1 MHPTAMLQ
9 RLLIACLSSW
19 TLLACQMIET
29 QPVNSVQ
36 ELIPRET
43 RIDGSKVSYLT
54 NGFDRRAVVMIHG
67 WGCNG
72 NFWKNQVGELSKH
85 GRVVVIDLPGHGA
98 SDAPQIDYTVDH
110 FAFAVQCVLKDAGIE
125 RATLVGHSMGA
136 AVALAVYR
144 QAPERVEGLIAVD
157 GALRSYDVPEDRKQ
171 QLLASFSGPDWAKT
185 LREFVTSTVPGGAN
199 SQVVDWVIA
208 QAQRTP
214 QRVLVSAMDGL
225 MSYQGWSDEK
235 IRCPIAIIDAPGPMW
250 TDDYKSKVRAMAP
263 QVKWTTLEGCGHF
276 PMLEKPEEFGAA
288 LMTAVE
294 HVQRR
299 I

>member
-1 MHPTAMLQ
+1 MLQ
-9 RLLIACLSSW
+9 RFLTACLTSW

-29 QPVNSVQ
+29 QPVKSVQ

-43 RIDGSKVSYLT
+43 RIDGAKVSYLT
-54 NGFDRRAVVMIHG
+54 NGFNRRAVVLIHG
-67 WGCNG
+67 WGGNG
-72 NFWKNQVGELSKH
+72 NFWKNQVGELSKL

-98 SDAPQIDYTVDH
+98 SDAPEIDYSVDH

-157 GALRSYDVPEDRKQ
+157 GALRGYEMPAEMKT
-171 QLLASFSGPDWAKT
+171 QLLNSFSGPDWAKT
-185 LREFVTSTVPGGAN
+185 LREFVTRTVPASN
-199 SQVVDWVIA
+199 NTQVVDWVIA

-214 QRVLVSAMDGL
+214 QRVLVSAMSGL
-225 MSYQGWSDEK
+225 MNYQGWSDEK
-235 IRCPIAIIDAPGPMW
+235 IRCPIAIIDSPNPMW

-263 QVKWTTLEGCGHF
+263 QVKWTTMEGCGHF

-288 LMTAVE
+288 LTSAVE